1 MKRWQKT
8 LISLVGMGFF
18 VLIDQVAILAITAW
32 SAQFK
37 QVCDINC
44 SSSTPGAIF
53 WIQIVGLVLMSIC
66 GLMWIVLPD
75 HAEEPR

>member
-8 LISLVGMGFF
+8 LLFLVGMGFF
-18 VLIDQVAILAITAW
+18 VLIDLVVILAVTAW

-37 QVCDINC
+37 QVCDANC

-53 WIQIVGLVLMSIC
+53 WIQIVGL
-66 GLMWIVLPD
+66 MWIVLPE
-75 HAEEPR
+75 HAEEQHDEISASL

>member
-8 LISLVGMGFF
+8 LIFLVGMGFF
-18 VLIDQVAILAITAW
+18 VLIDQVVILAVTAW
-32 SAQFK
+32 SSQFAK
-37 QVCDINC
+37 VCDANC
-44 SSSTPGAIF
+44 SSTPGAIF

-75 HAEEPR
+75 HAEETH